1 MCGIFGLT
9 VHPHSTLG
17 AGTLRSTVARLF
29 RLAESRGKEAA
40 GLAIRADNRIFV
52 HRDSLTP
59 SQFIRSQSYR
69 ELLDA
74 ALPVAISQNGGR
86 LPHPLAI
93 LGHARLAT
101 NGAEAINSNNQPVV
115 KRGVVGV
122 HNGIIVNVDELWRTN
137 PDLSRQCHVDTEVL
151 LDLVRKSLKKV
162 ASPVEAIQ
170 SAFRAIE
177 GSASV
182 GLLFEDLNCL
192 ALATNTGSLYTC
204 QAPDGQAFVFVSER
218 LMLEQLMRRR
228 PWRDV
233 LRGAVIRQLTSGHGL
248 IVSLDDLRAD
258 EFALDRPSTA
268 VAVPLV
274 GASPVAAV
282 LDSMEQAERAR
293 ESLRRCTRCI
303 LPETMPFIE
312 FDEQGVC
319 NYCRNYEK
327 IEYLGEPA
335 LRAAVAPHRGR
346 GAEPDCVVAF
356 SGGRDSSYSLHYM
369 AAELGMK
376 PVAFTYD
383 WGMVNGLARRNQ
395 ARIIGKLGIEHIIIA
410 ADIRKKRRFIR
421 RNIEAWLKRPDLG
434 VIPLFMAGDKQF
446 FYHANQLRRQTGVD
460 LSVWAFNRLEM
471 TCFKTGF
478 CGIRGKYIRGTHWE
492 LSSADRARLAGYY
505 AWQFLRN
512 PAYLNASLWDT
523 LFAYV
528 SFYVLKH
535 DYFWFFDFIPWDER
549 LIDRTL
555 HEEYDWETASDTG
568 TTWRIGDGT
577 AAFYNYIYHTVA
589 GFTENDTFRSNQ
601 IREGIMTRAEALAQ
615 IGRDNVPRYESIREY
630 AQIVGIDFGE
640 VIRVVNAM
648 PKRYAVDVVPRG
660 VPTTAAAAQDAPS
673 SRAA

>member
-9 VHPHSTLG
+9 IHPESM
-17 AGTLRSTVARLF
+17 LRVGPLRTTVASLF

-40 GLAIRADNRIFV
+40 GLAIRSNNRIFV

-59 SQFIRSQSYR
+59 SQFIRSRSYR
-69 ELLDA
+69 ETLDA
-74 ALPVAISQNGGR
+74 ALPLSTPSGHVR

-101 NGAEAINSNNQPVV
+101 NGGEAINSNNQPVV
-115 KRGVVGV
+115 KRGVIGV
-122 HNGIIVNVDELWRTN
+122 HNGIVVNVDELWRAN
-137 PDLSRQCHVDTEVL
+137 PDLQREYSVDTEVL
-151 LDLVRKSLKKV
+151 LDLVRKFFDKTQ
-162 ASPVEAIQ
+162 SPVEAVQ
-170 SAFRAIE
+170 NAFRAIE

-182 GLLFEDLNCL
+182 GLLLEDLNCL
-192 ALATNTGSLYTC
+192 MLATNTGSLYTC
-204 QAPDGQAFVFVSER
+204 QSPDGQAFVFVSER
-218 LMLEQLMRRR
+218 LMLEELMKHGPLRGI
-228 PWRDV
+228 
-233 LRGAVIRQLTSGHGL
+233 LRGAAIRQLTPGQGL

-258 EFALDRPSTA
+258 EFALDRPMKA
-268 VAVPLV
+268 MVAPLV
-274 GASPVAAV
+274 GSSPVVAV
-282 LDSMEQAERAR
+282 LDSMERAERAR

-312 FDEQGVC
+312 FDEHGVC
-319 NYCRNYEK
+319 NYCRNHEK

-335 LRAAVAPHRGR
+335 LREAVAPHRR
-346 GAEPDCVVAF
+346 HDAGADCIVAF

-376 PVAFTYD
+376 PIAYTYD

-446 FYHANQLRRQTGVD
+446 FYHANQLRRQTGID
-460 LSVWAFNRLEM
+460 LSVWAFNRLER

-478 CGIRGKYIRGTHWE
+478 CGMRGKYIRGTHWE
-492 LSSADRARLAGYY
+492 LSNADRARLAGYY
-505 AWQFLRN
+505 AGQFLRN

-523 LFAYV
+523 MFAYV
-528 SFYVLKH
+528 SFYLLKH
-535 DYFWFFDFIPWDER
+535 DYFWFFDYIPWDER

-555 HEEYDWETASDTG
+555 AEEYDWETASDTG

-601 IREGIMTRAEALAQ
+601 IREGIMSRDEALAHVE
-615 IGRDNVPRYESIREY
+615 RDNVPRYESIREY
-630 AQIVGIDFGE
+630 TQIVGVDFGE

-648 PKRYAVDVVPRG
+648 PKRFAVDRVPRAL
-660 VPTTAAAAQDAPS
+660 PTLSAEDAQA